1 MRGRIPAGRRRA
13 AGLRGRQP
21 GLPPLEELPKVP
33 PQASCSSPTGLKP
46 SRVNPM
52 VTEGEMDAGKAEGH
66 MAALS
71 SVEFRD
77 DDCIGEKERRDI
89 EYRPS
94 VSASC
99 F

>member
-1 MRGRIPAGRRRA
+1 
-13 AGLRGRQP
+13 
-21 GLPPLEELPKVP
+21 
-33 PQASCSSPTGLKP
+33 
-46 SRVNPM
+46 M
-52 VTEGEMDAGKAEGH
+52 VMEGEMDAGKAEGH